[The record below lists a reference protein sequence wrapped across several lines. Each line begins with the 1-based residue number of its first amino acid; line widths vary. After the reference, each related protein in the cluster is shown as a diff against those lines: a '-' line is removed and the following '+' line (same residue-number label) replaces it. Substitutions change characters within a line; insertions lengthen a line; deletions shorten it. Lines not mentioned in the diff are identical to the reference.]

1 MSTEFVKKYLSRIVI
16 SSTVFIMLAIHTS
29 GHVNWSIITKVE
41 NYLYDLRLLMT
52 MEQTMDK
59 QVVIIDIDE
68 KSLTAQGQWPWPR
81 EKLAILINTLFD
93 HYQIKSIGFDAV
105 FA

>member
-1 MSTEFVKKYLSRIVI
+1 MTAETVKKYLSRIVI
-16 SSTVFIMLAIHTS
+16 SASVFIMLAIHTS

-52 MEQTMDK
+52 MEQSVD
-59 QVVIIDIDE
+59 QRVVIIDIDE

-81 EKLAILINTLFD
+81 DKLATLINTLFD
-93 HYQIKSIGFDAV
+93 HYQINLRSA
-105 FA
+105 